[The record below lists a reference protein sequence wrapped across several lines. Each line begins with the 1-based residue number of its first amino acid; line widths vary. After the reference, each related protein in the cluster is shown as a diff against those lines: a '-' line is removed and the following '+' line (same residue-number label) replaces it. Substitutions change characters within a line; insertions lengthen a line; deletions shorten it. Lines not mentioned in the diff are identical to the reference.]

1 MCSRVQYI
9 PMYTVFLLIQKFVM
23 IVITIIVF
31 GKSRPVTVYNE
42 LVNFRNEDA
51 KLNPLTVGICQ
62 VLPASKCY
70 K

>member
-1 MCSRVQYI
+1 
-9 PMYTVFLLIQKFVM
+9 M